1 MNRTIG
7 LQNHLLSVCSTLTL
21 SAACVSVAFAQT
33 APSTQQNSSA
43 PMIKS
48 PEAASGAAGS
58 SNPDNMPIKRPA
70 KPTNDKMMHAPP
82 ASGANAK

>member
-1 MNRTIG
+1 MNRTKWR
-7 LQNHLLSVCSTLTL
+7 HKYLLSVCGVLSL
-21 SAACVSVAFAQT
+21 SAACVVTTFAQT
-33 APSTQQNSSA
+33 APSAQQNSGE

-58 SNPDNMPIKRPA
+58 SNPDNMPIKRPT